1 MNDRPEPEEKILSA
15 HQALE
20 ATKQTHLEK
29 IQSFILAA
37 ISKGE
42 CKCEILPSQQF
53 ISEENKQILRE
64 AGYTVT
70 EKETMAGK
78 EILINWEN
86 A

>member
-15 HQALE
+15 KQALE

-29 IQSFILAA
+29 IEGFIRAA
-37 ISKGE
+37 IAKGE

-53 ISEENKQILRE
+53 ISEENKQILKD
-64 AGYTVT
+64 AGYVVI
-70 EKETMAGK
+70 EKESMAGK